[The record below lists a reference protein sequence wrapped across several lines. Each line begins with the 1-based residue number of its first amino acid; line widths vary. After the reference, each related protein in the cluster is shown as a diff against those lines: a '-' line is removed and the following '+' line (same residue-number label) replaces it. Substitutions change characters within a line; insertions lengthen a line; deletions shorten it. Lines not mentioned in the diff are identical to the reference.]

1 MDSIW
6 RLGEQQEAG
15 EWSIIP
21 VEAVRLENESGP
33 VGVWLHVE
41 LEAVAVLIC
50 QGKQCHALDMQGDVI
65 AESLIR
71 DRVNDSTWF
80 LAGLNW
86 Q

>member
-15 EWSIIP
+15 DWSIIP
-21 VEAVRLENESGP
+21 VEVVRLESETGP
-33 VGVWLHVE
+33 VGIWLHGE
-41 LEAVAVLIC
+41 LEAVAVVIC

-71 DRVNDSTWF
+71 DKINDSARF

-86 Q
+86 R